1 MQRPGNKNKF
11 GMFTRNS
18 RVRAAVMRWTGR
30 KQVTSGPVD
39 HGKEFGFFFLMK
51 LLKICYTRYYLQ
63 GIQTLTEETDI
74 QRNNDKLIR

>member
-39 HGKEFGFFFLMK
+39 HGKEFGFFFFNEIIEN
-51 LLKICYTRYYLQ
+51 LLHEILSSRDSNFNRGDRHTK
-63 GIQTLTEETDI
+63 
-74 QRNNDKLIR
+74 K

>member
-1 MQRPGNKNKF
+1 
-11 GMFTRNS
+11 
-18 RVRAAVMRWTGR
+18 MRWTGR

-74 QRNNDKLIR
+74 QRNNDPNLPKVDENINLHIKED